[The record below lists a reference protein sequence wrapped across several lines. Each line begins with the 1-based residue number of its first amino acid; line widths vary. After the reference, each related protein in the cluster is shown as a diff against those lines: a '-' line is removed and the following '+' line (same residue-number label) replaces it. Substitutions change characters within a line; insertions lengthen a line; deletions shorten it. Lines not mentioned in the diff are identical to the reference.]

1 MAVRTAQR
9 ADAAGPVS
17 SVPVETQTP
26 PRRSERHTTE
36 HERSGRLAVAV
47 LLVLL
52 LIAGAAV
59 VAGLRYYDGCRSASG
74 TRTPISITVPSG
86 ATGDDVVTI
95 LADKGVI
102 ACGGIVGRALMHR
115 TGLAGSIRAG
125 TYRIT
130 TNMTLDDVMK
140 VITAAPVQIPTVDF
154 TVIPGQRMT
163 QIADTFQK
171 AFGQSGKS
179 FLHAAESG
187 SFSLPPYLPKG
198 EPSVEG
204 FLWPQTYRFPK
215 KGTTAG
221 DVIQKVLDQFSSDV
235 AGLPWSNAKTL
246 GITDYQAVVIASM
259 IEKEVVAA
267 ADRPLVAAVIYNR
280 LQAGMTLGFDT
291 TVAYIDPNPSNGL
304 TVSDFKIDSPYN
316 TRLNPGLP
324 PTPIASPSI
333 ESIQA
338 ALSPAKADYLYF
350 LQCPGEARLRFSTS
364 YSGFLHDKACL
375 G

>member
-1 MAVRTAQR
+1 
-9 ADAAGPVS
+9 
-17 SVPVETQTP
+17 VETQTP
-26 PRRSERHTTE
+26 PRRSERHPPE
-36 HERSGRLAVAV
+36 HERSGRRAVAV
-47 LLVLL
+47 LLVLFL
-52 LIAGAAV
+52 VAGAAV
-59 VAGLRYYDGCRSASG
+59 VVGLRYYDGCRRASG
-74 TRTPISITVPSG
+74 TKRPVSVTVPSG

-102 ACGGIVGRALMHR
+102 ACGGIVGRALMQR

-125 TYRIT
+125 TYPLT
-130 TNMTLDDVMK
+130 TNMALDDVMK
-140 VITAAPVQIPTVDF
+140 VITAAPVAVPTVDF

-163 QIADTFQK
+163 QIADTFHK
-171 AFGQSGKS
+171 DFGGSAKS

-187 SFSLPPYLPKG
+187 SFSLPPYLPKSA
-198 EPSVEG
+198 PNVEG
-204 FLWPQTYRFPK
+204 FLWPQTYRFAK
-215 KGTTAG
+215 KGTTPS
-221 DVIQKVLDQFSSDV
+221 DVIQKLLDQFSSDV
-235 AGLPWSNAKTL
+235 AGLPWSNTTSL

-259 IEKEVVAA
+259 IEKEVLAP

-280 LQAGMTLGFDT
+280 LKAGMNLGFDT

-333 ESIQA
+333 GSLQG
-338 ALSPAKADYLYF
+338 ALSPASADYLYF

-364 YSGFLHDKACL
+364 YADFLHDKACL